1 MIPNHK
7 PHPRTGRYGAQLAG
21 KLRYAILQACELIDN
36 SDKTIAQLLS
46 EAFQENPLKFMDTVA
61 KHLPKEITAEITRT
75 YEANKLTDDE
85 LADVIAERARKR
97 HDEALQADQDKLAAT
112 G

>member
-7 PHPRTGRYGAQLAG
+7 PHPRTARYGAQLAG
-21 KLRYAILQACELIDN
+21 KLRKVILDSLELF
-36 SDKTIAQLLS
+36 DKEDVPLAQLLM
-46 EAFQENPLKFMDTVA
+46 EKGKKEPFKYTDMAA
-61 KHLPKEITAEITRT
+61 KYIPKGITAEITT
-75 YEANKLTDDE
+75 AYTASNMTDDE

-97 HDEALQADQDKLAAT
+97 HDEAHQADQDKVAAT